1 MIADDLLLW
10 LSATREGSWR
20 QFRQAVEELN
30 STDGE
35 ERIEQDREF
44 PLHQQLRLDLGR
56 LAHVEFFALE
66 CEDGWRV
73 APPTLAGHSISGGVR
88 AVLCGA
94 RSAELCDRLAAAAGK
109 LEIETLN
116 FPGAP
121 QVIRVSAPKAF
132 ALAELSTHASVYWQ
146 EDAPL
151 AILLQLPRCDLPS
164 RQRNQSE
171 LPRGRDWTIRAFDST
186 RLGWRSIERPDVE
199 AIRFGVLQFRIYF
212 QQWRSF
218 LRWNGLTFEMPRAV
232 ALYLLLHRH
241 RRRIL
246 QYTRGS
252 AALSLPAVCRPPL
265 LLERALV
272 LCSGVPPI
280 YANGQITYTEVPPE
294 VAQLAAQLLR
304 QPLI

>member
-10 LSATREGSWR
+10 LSATRQGSWR

-30 STDGE
+30 STNGE

-66 CEDGWRV
+66 CQDGWRV
-73 APPTLAGHSISGGVR
+73 APPTLAGHSISGGLR

-94 RSAELCDRLAAAAGK
+94 RSAELCDRLASAAGK
-109 LEIETLN
+109 LEIETLS
-116 FPGAP
+116 FPGVP
-121 QVIRVSAPKAF
+121 QVIRVSAPQAS
-132 ALAELSTHASVYWQ
+132 ALAELSMHTSVHWQ

-151 AILLQLPRCDLPS
+151 ALLLQLPRCDLPS
-164 RQRNQSE
+164 RQQNRSE
-171 LPRGRDWTIRAFDST
+171 LPRGRDWTIRAFEPT
-186 RLGWRSIERPDVE
+186 RLVWRSIERHEIE

-212 QQWRSF
+212 QRWRSF
-218 LRWNGLTFEMPRAV
+218 LRWDGLNYEMPSAV
-232 ALYLLLHRH
+232 ALYLLL
-241 RRRIL
+241 RRKRRGIL

-272 LCSGVPPI
+272 LCSGMPPA
-280 YANGQITYTEVPPE
+280 YTNGQLTYAEVPPE

-304 QPLI
+304 QPLA